1 MIFIP
6 SLDIGVADGFYDI
19 VDGLVGD
26 IYKQASGIE
35 RLAKHS
41 GQPHYQVRML
51 QLKLKYIVSWMGVIG
66 TVFFKGQSSSS
77 ELVMLFYDEFNCQL
91 LLLVLVCLLDVGPFY
106 RMVQFSF
113 SH

>member
-6 SLDIGVADGFYDI
+6 SLDIGIADGFYDL

-41 GQPHYQVRML
+41 GQPHYQVL
-51 QLKLKYIVSWMGVIG
+51 VNSLLCVSWLGVI
-66 TVFFKGQSSSS
+66 
-77 ELVMLFYDEFNCQL
+77 D
-91 LLLVLVCLLDVGPFY
+91 
-106 RMVQFSF
+106 RMYLRAL
-113 SH
+113 

>member
-51 QLKLKYIVSWMGVIG
+51 QFKLKYIVTWLGVIG
-66 TVFFKGQSSSS
+66 TVFLKDSH
-77 ELVMLFYDEFNCQL
+77 L
-91 LLLVLVCLLDVGPFY
+91 LQNLSCCFMMNLIVNY
-106 RMVQFSF
+106 YYWY
-113 SH
+113 